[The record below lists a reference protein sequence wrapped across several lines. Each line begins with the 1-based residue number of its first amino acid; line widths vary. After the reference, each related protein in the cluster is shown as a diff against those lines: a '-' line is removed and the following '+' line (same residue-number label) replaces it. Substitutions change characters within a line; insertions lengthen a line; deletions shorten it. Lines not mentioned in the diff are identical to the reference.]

1 MPSLDLAA
9 CVVLAGCLA
18 VVLCWLAVVKQAP
31 TAFIVL
37 FTVVVG
43 GLLFLLQL
51 LGRRCEHIRPDRNC
65 RQALCRSTEGKHSGT
80 HVDSLDGLR
89 AVAVSWVI
97 LYHALC
103 VPTFFFVGPT
113 NYNQF
118 IGQWYMQ
125 FAFSGAM
132 GVDLFFVL
140 SGFLIVSLLVPEGRK
155 AAAVGANVATQ
166 AADDAIASTESR
178 AALGTCNA
186 GVRYGAFLLK
196 RFLRLAPAYLVLLA
210 YNVSPLQ
217 PDETQRETCRA
228 WWWLNVPLFLNNY
241 FDLWVAPHVKDPLY
255 RAWLGCDLH
264 TWTVAVEWQFYLAS
278 VPLVHT
284 LLLLERWMAR
294 RERCIERAR
303 ARALRLQLVLLA
315 VLIGCTVL
323 LRWWLRRQV
332 RSPTLLSPRDA
343 AGSPAHPSPFPF
355 PTLMIFSSRVPAAL
369 TAHTYHCLLCA
380 PPCQCS
386 VRRRVWPVRECHD
399 VHARWAIPRGDG
411 SRSSHAQPA
420 TVIRAIRAI
429 ALATRAFG
437 SPDGVHA
444 ASAATVSHQG
454 LAPRRRSHL

>member
-1 MPSLDLAA
+1 MGEFTDRHRAEPRRRRVGNPTLPLHYHGMPPLDLAA
-9 CVVLAGCLA
+9 CIVLAGCLLILA
-18 VVLCWLAVVKQAP
+18 VWLAVAKQAP

-37 FTVVVG
+37 FTVAVG
-43 GLLFLLQL
+43 GLLLLLQL

-65 RQALCRSTEGKHSGT
+65 RQAYCRSTKSKHSGT

-89 AVAVSWVI
+89 ALAVSWVI

-155 AAAVGANVATQ
+155 AAAVGANVAAQ
-166 AADDAIASTESR
+166 AADDALASTESR

-217 PDETQRETCRA
+217 PDETQRDTCRA
-228 WWWLNVPLFLNNY
+228 WWWLNVPLFINNY

-294 RERCIERAR
+294 QERCIERAR
-303 ARALRLQLVLLA
+303 ARALRLQLILLA

-332 RSPTLLSPRDA
+332 RCPTLLPPCDADDLLFSCARCSHRPHVPLSYAPR
-343 AGSPAHPSPFPF
+343 
-355 PTLMIFSSRVPAAL
+355 
-369 TAHTYHCLLCA
+369 
-380 PPCQCS
+380 CQCS
-386 VRRRVWPVRECHD
+386 VRRRFQPVRECHD

-420 TVIRAIRAI
+420 TVIRA
-429 ALATRAFG
+429 LDHPTRAFG
-437 SPDGVHA
+437 SPNGVHE
-444 ASAATVSHQG
+444 
-454 LAPRRRSHL
+454 R

>member
-1 MPSLDLAA
+1 MNLTPLFRPTPSGGHTPSLDLAA

-343 AGSPAHPSPFPF
+343 AGSPAHPSPF
-355 PTLMIFSSRVPAAL
+355 
-369 TAHTYHCLLCA
+369 
-380 PPCQCS
+380 
-386 VRRRVWPVRECHD
+386 RR
-399 VHARWAIPRGDG
+399 
-411 SRSSHAQPA
+411 
-420 TVIRAIRAI
+420 
-429 ALATRAFG
+429 
-437 SPDGVHA
+437 
-444 ASAATVSHQG
+444 
-454 LAPRRRSHL
+454 